1 MNPEKIVSG
10 LGKELTDA
18 LQAMGK
24 TKDLQKK
31 ETYSRIVKNLSKS
44 LASFFEMASDAEFYG
59 YSYEGNDLDDDDL
72 YPEGYKDENP
82 DRDCPF

>member
-1 MNPEKIVSG
+1 MNPEKIVNG

-18 LQAMGK
+18 LQAMAK

-31 ETYSRIVKNLSKS
+31 EAYSRIIKNLSKS
-44 LASFFEMASDAEFYG
+44 LASLFEMASDAEFYG
-59 YSYEGNDLDDDDL
+59 YSYEGNNLDDDDL
-72 YPEGYKDENP
+72 CAEDYKEDDP